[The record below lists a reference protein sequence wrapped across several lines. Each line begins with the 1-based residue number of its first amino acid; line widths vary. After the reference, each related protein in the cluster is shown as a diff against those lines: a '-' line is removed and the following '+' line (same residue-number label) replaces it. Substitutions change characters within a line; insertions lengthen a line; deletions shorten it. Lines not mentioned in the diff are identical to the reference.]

1 MVIWVFLFAGAAT
14 VGVLIASLV
23 IAEREL
29 KENRRR
35 LEALE
40 SKSAAALG
48 SGSNDEGEK
57 KRIPEVEREMADL
70 REENSRLLAQT
81 AALRG
86 AQDVNQGKIQ
96 SLESAQERIP
106 EVEREMAD
114 LREENS
120 RLLAQTAELKSL
132 MFEKIES
139 QLAGLNELHQQVEN
153 SGKS

>member
-57 KRIPEVEREMADL
+57 KRIPEVERE
-70 REENSRLLAQT
+70 
-81 AALRG
+81 
-86 AQDVNQGKIQ
+86 I
-96 SLESAQERIP
+96 
-106 EVEREMAD
+106 AD